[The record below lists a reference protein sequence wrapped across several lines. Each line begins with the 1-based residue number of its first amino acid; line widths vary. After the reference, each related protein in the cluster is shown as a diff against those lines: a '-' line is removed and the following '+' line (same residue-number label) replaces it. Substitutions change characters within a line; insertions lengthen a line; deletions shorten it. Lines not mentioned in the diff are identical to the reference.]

1 MYRVKYCAITRNG
14 IAVIISFELIKLCD
28 DLRVYLIKTICVV
41 QFYVHSFWL
50 CNGTLSYFVLTMVR
64 LIIIII
70 MNPNEHLRQTILKKS
85 I

>member
-14 IAVIISFELIKLCD
+14 IAVIISFKLIKLCD

-50 CNGTLSYFVLTMVR
+50 FKV
-64 LIIIII
+64 I
-70 MNPNEHLRQTILKKS
+70 P
-85 I
+85 